1 MYYSLITIYKQTFI
15 IMKTNMKKLS
25 YLLLSLFIILAS
37 CAGDGDPGPVG
48 EDGTN
53 GIDGA
58 DGADGTNGTD
68 GNANV
73 QTFLFTEPE
82 WDTNEMAL
90 NIPAITEGV
99 LNNSVILGY
108 AKIGNW
114 YSTDG
119 YYSSG
124 YLRSYARVE
133 RYTIKAYNDD
143 NTDDPSPPSISTVK
157 IIIIESTNTTEVA
170 GNGRAAVSPQ
180 QAILN
185 ELATAGVDINDYEQ
199 VAAYYNL

>member
-1 MYYSLITIYKQTFI
+1 
-15 IMKTNMKKLS
+15 MKTNMKKLS

-37 CAGDGDPGPVG
+37 CAGDGEPGPVG

-58 DGADGTNGTD
+58 DGTNGADGTDGTNGTD

-82 WDTNEMAL
+82 WDTNEMDL
-90 NIPAITEGV
+90 NLPAITEAV
-99 LNNSVILGY
+99 LNKSVILGY
-108 AKIGNW
+108 ANLGSNW

-133 RYTIKAYNDD
+133 LYVIKAYNDD